1 MLDKQQRIAAT
12 HAAYTVLWLTALTR
26 EDMRAELRAYYAARR
41 AAKCE
46 RYKIA
51 KACADGMLKP
61 ESALRLL
68 NEVTY
73 K

>member
-12 HAAYTVLWLTALTR
+12 HAAYTDIWLRVLTQ
-26 EDMRAELRAYYAARR
+26 EDLRDELRAYYATRR